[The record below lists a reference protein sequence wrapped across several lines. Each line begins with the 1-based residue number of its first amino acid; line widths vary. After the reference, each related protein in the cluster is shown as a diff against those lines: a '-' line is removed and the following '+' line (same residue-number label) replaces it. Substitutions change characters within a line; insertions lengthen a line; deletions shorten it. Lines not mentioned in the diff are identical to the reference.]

1 MGKNEKVYLKFM
13 LFIFVI
19 LGIILLAFA
28 GMLLFASELLF
39 KIIKIALIS
48 LCGIGGITYL
58 IAALICAIKYSI
70 EKKKIITK

>member
-58 IAALICAIKYSI
+58 IVALICAIKYSI

>member
-28 GMLLFASELLF
+28 GMLLFASKLLF